1 MHKVL
6 ITDFAKENLN
16 LIYEYYKSVANKTVA
31 EKIKSQIKQALQSL
45 KDEHLD
51 WQEDDLLKPI
61 GKNHKRLV
69 CGNFLIIYYRN
80 TDLKKTFVTDIFDAR
95 QDPKKKNP

>member
-1 MHKVL
+1 MHNVL
-6 ITDFAKENLN
+6 ITDFAKDNLTQ
-16 LIYEYYKSVANKTVA
+16 IYEYYKSVANKSVA
-31 EKIKSQIKQALQSL
+31 DKIKLEITKSLQSL

-69 CGNFLIIYYRN
+69 CGNYLIIYYRN
-80 TDLKKTFVTDIFDAR
+80 CEIRTTFVTDIFDAR

>member
-6 ITDFAKENLN
+6 ITDFAKENLTQ
-16 LIYEYYKSVANKTVA
+16 IYEYYKSVVSKTVA
-31 EKIKSQIKQALQSL
+31 DKIKLEIKKSLQSL

-51 WQEDDLLKPI
+51 WQDDDLLKPI

-69 CGNFLIIYYRN
+69 CGNYLIIYYRN
-80 TDLKKTFVTDIFDAR
+80 SELKTTFVTDIFDSR
-95 QDPKKKNP
+95 QDPNKKNP

>member
-16 LIYEYYKSVANKTVA
+16 QIYEYYKSVANKSVA
-31 EKIKSQIKQALQSL
+31 DKIKSQIKLALQSL

-69 CGNFLIIYYRN
+69 CGNYLIIYYRN
-80 TDLKKTFVTDIFDAR
+80 SKAKTTYVTDIFDAR
-95 QDPKKKNP
+95 QDPNKKNP